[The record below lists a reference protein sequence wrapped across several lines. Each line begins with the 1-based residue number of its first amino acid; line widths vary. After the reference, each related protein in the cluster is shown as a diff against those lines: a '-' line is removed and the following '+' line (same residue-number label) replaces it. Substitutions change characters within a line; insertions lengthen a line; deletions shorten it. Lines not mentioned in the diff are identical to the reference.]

1 LSNDTN
7 PPSPAT
13 EHDSRDG
20 FRPDIEGLRGL
31 AILLVVSY
39 HAGLPLSG
47 GFIGVDVFFVIS
59 GFLITGLLM
68 RDRQRNGSI
77 RIGAFYARRVKRLL
91 PAAAVVLVATLLVA
105 NRLVAPLDRPSISVD
120 GVAAALSVA
129 NIRFAI
135 TADYFSPVGA
145 PSPFLHFWSLGVE
158 EQFYLVWPALL
169 AVAAFRRPR
178 LGAGIVL
185 GVVFA
190 ASLAASIL
198 VTEASPSLA
207 FYMLPTRAWELAAG
221 GLLAIGVSL
230 PAGLRAHVPQP
241 FESGAQIALGLAAW
255 LGLAAIVASA
265 ALLDSNV
272 AYPGLVALLPTAG
285 TVALIAGG
293 ERRLGPGWL
302 MGLSPARFL
311 GRISYSL
318 YLWHWP
324 VLVLGGLALG
334 GTLVFGQT
342 VGLVGIALALA
353 VATWAFV
360 EEPFRRG
367 TIPMPAHASR
377 TIALGITALLVVAFV
392 GSSLEGSEVA
402 ALAALS
408 SSADVVSVP
417 QPSASPAGGSSGSAA
432 PGRPDPTAPRA
443 GPTPVPGSRATPP
456 PTAKPKPATSF
467 ALTASVR
474 PALIDARTDYER
486 TWHDGCLGN
495 LASTTPANC
504 VYAAKKGAFTVALV
518 GDSHA
523 SALFPAVE
531 AVASA
536 HGWRLLTFVKVS
548 CPFMDI
554 PIYSDMLKREYTECA
569 TWNAKVVARLQ
580 AAKPDLILVSN
591 SRWVF
596 PLNAAD
602 QNRVKQGQAL
612 ARMIK
617 QVPGRVAIIVDVPLP
632 GIDVPACLSD
642 HPTDV
647 RLCAVPRRQA
657 LGSGMGIIESTA
669 ASETGARLINMTKA
683 ICPGTGA
690 CPVVIDNMIVYRD
703 QHHLTATFSRTLAPV
718 LDQKL
723 RAILGLS

>member
-1 LSNDTN
+1 LSNATN
-7 PPSPAT
+7 PPSSAG
-13 EHDSRDG
+13 ERESRDG

-68 RDRQRNGSI
+68 RDRQLNGSI

-91 PAAAVVLVATLLVA
+91 PAAAVVLIATLLVA
-105 NRLVAPLDRPSISVD
+105 NRLVAPLDRPSISLD

-135 TADYFSPVGA
+135 TADYFSPVAA

-169 AVAAFRRPR
+169 AIAAFRRPR

-185 GVVFA
+185 GAVFA
-190 ASLAASIL
+190 ASLAASVL

-221 GLLAIGVSL
+221 GLLAIGAGL
-230 PAGLRAHVPQP
+230 PAGLRSRVPQILDT
-241 FESGAQIALGLAAW
+241 GGQVALGLAAW
-255 LGLAAIVASA
+255 AGLAAIVGSA

-272 AYPGLVALLPTAG
+272 AYPGLVALLPTSG

-293 ERRLGPGWL
+293 GQRLGPGWL

-334 GTLVFGQT
+334 GTLVIGQT
-342 VGLVGIALALA
+342 IGLVGIAVALA

-377 TIALGITALLVVAFV
+377 TIALGITALLVVAFI
-392 GSSLEGSEVA
+392 GSSLEGSEVG

-408 SSADVVSVP
+408 GPSEVATVP
-417 QPSASPAGGSSGSAA
+417 QPTDA
-432 PGRPDPTAPRA
+432 PGSVSSSTRPDPTVGRP
-443 GPTPVPGSRATPP
+443 GTTPVPGTRVTPP

-495 LASTTPANC
+495 LASTTPGNC
-504 VYAAKKGAFTVALV
+504 VYAAKKGTYTVALV

-523 SALFPAVE
+523 SALFPAVQ
-531 AVASA
+531 AVAIA

-548 CPFMDI
+548 CPFMDL

-596 PLNAAD
+596 PLRPAD
-602 QNRVKQGQAL
+602 QSRVIEGQAL

-632 GIDVPACLSD
+632 GIDVPACLSA
-642 HPTDV
+642 HPADV
-647 RLCAVPRRQA
+647 RQCAVPRRQA

-669 ASETGARLINMTKA
+669 AAETGAKLINMTRA

-690 CPVVIDNMIVYRD
+690 CPVVINNIIVYRD
-703 QHHLTATFSRTLAPV
+703 QHHLTATFSKTLAPV

-723 RAILGLS
+723 KVLLGLSS

>member
-1 LSNDTN
+1 MSNATN
-7 PPSPAT
+7 PPSSAG
-13 EHDSRDG
+13 ERESRDG

-68 RDRQRNGSI
+68 RDRQLNGSI

-105 NRLVAPLDRPSISVD
+105 NRLVAPLDRPSISLD

-169 AVAAFRRPR
+169 AIAAFRRPR

-185 GVVFA
+185 GAVFA
-190 ASLAASIL
+190 ASLAASVL

-221 GLLAIGVSL
+221 GLLAIGAGL
-230 PAGLRAHVPQP
+230 PAGLRSRIPQ
-241 FESGAQIALGLAAW
+241 
-255 LGLAAIVASA
+255 
-265 ALLDSNV
+265 LLDTGGQSRPR
-272 AYPGLVALLPTAG
+272 ARPPGRAWPRSWPPPRCSIRTSPIRDSSPSFRPPG

-293 ERRLGPGWL
+293 GQRLGPGWL

-334 GTLVFGQT
+334 GTLVIGQT
-342 VGLVGIALALA
+342 IGLVGIAVALA

-377 TIALGITALLVVAFV
+377 TIALGITALLVVAFI
-392 GSSLEGSEVA
+392 GSSLEGSEVG

-408 SSADVVSVP
+408 GPADVATVP
-417 QPSASPAGGSSGSAA
+417 QPTAA
-432 PGRPDPTAPRA
+432 PGSVSSSVRPDPTARA
-443 GPTPVPGSRATPP
+443 SRDHTGSRDQGYAT
-456 PTAKPKPATSF
+456 THREAN
-467 ALTASVR
+467 
-474 PALIDARTDYER
+474 AR
-486 TWHDGCLGN
+486 
-495 LASTTPANC
+495 
-504 VYAAKKGAFTVALV
+504 
-518 GDSHA
+518 
-523 SALFPAVE
+523 
-531 AVASA
+531 
-536 HGWRLLTFVKVS
+536 
-548 CPFMDI
+548 
-554 PIYSDMLKREYTECA
+554 
-569 TWNAKVVARLQ
+569 
-580 AAKPDLILVSN
+580 DLI
-591 SRWVF
+591 R
-596 PLNAAD
+596 PH
-602 QNRVKQGQAL
+602 RIGQAR
-612 ARMIK
+612 A
-617 QVPGRVAIIVDVPLP
+617 D
-632 GIDVPACLSD
+632 
-642 HPTDV
+642 
-647 RLCAVPRRQA
+647 RRPD
-657 LGSGMGIIESTA
+657 
-669 ASETGARLINMTKA
+669 R
-683 ICPGTGA
+683 
-690 CPVVIDNMIVYRD
+690 
-703 QHHLTATFSRTLAPV
+703 
-718 LDQKL
+718 L
-723 RAILGLS
+723 RADLA